1 MSAPGLKEVKN
12 IWIGDPNEQVDPEK
26 PDDPDNPNNPDDP
39 DNPNNPDN
47 PDIDMING
55 NPVYTIAQALSDNSL
70 RDHIIWVKG
79 YIIASAKRSMGSM
92 DFEAPFDSDTAI
104 ILAESPVTAEDIQ
117 HIKDMNDYEGLFPV
131 VFSTKYQ
138 YAKDTANL
146 KDHPENHNQ
155 LVYIRGNLTST
166 SVGQLGIS
174 FAIDAQF
181 PPLQ

>member
-1 MSAPGLKEVKN
+1 
-12 IWIGDPNEQVDPEK
+12 
-26 PDDPDNPNNPDDP
+26 
-39 DNPNNPDN
+39 
-47 PDIDMING
+47 MING

-117 HIKDMNDYEGLFPV
+117 HIKDMNDYAGLFPV

-138 YAKDTANL
+138 SAKDKANL
-146 KDHPENHNQ
+146 KDHPENHNK
-155 LVYIRGNLTST
+155 LIYIRGNLIST